1 MMIKKTIIALLALA
15 LISGTTAL
23 CFAMSTEKQKED
35 DGQAVREEVVIA
47 DRIDMADG
55 RESNDD
61 SPDDSFDA
69 KDVESAQGDGANVD
83 KSIFPEAQDSANP
96 TITGNGYRIIPEGAP
111 SSEEVGELNRTS
123 VSGVD
128 DAADD
133 YLEGNNEHGD
143 ASQDG
148 ITIVDG
154 MSPLPV
160 N

>member
-1 MMIKKTIIALLALA
+1 MRLKKTIIALLALS

-23 CFAMSTEKQKED
+23 CFAMSVGKQKGD

-55 RESNDD
+55 LDSNDD

-69 KDVESAQGDGANVD
+69 KDMECERGDGANVD
-83 KSIFPEAQDSANP
+83 KSIIPEVRDSANP
-96 TITGNGYRIIPEGAP
+96 TINENGYRIIPEGAP
-111 SSEEVGELNRTS
+111 SPEEVGELNRTPD
-123 VSGVD
+123 SGVD
-128 DAADD
+128 DADENH
-133 YLEGNNEHGD
+133 LEGNNEYGD